1 MFTKLKNKIAEEV
14 KQSPLKLS
22 ASVQQLAQAVVS
34 PSSSSIVEPASN
46 DHFSIGDDSEE
57 TPQNSPSKSGGFQ
70 SVDLHGEAPVSP
82 PLPPGGGGRSRRSS
96 TSSVTSDAS
105 SLFPI
110 FESSVLNSFSLQS
123 DLESASE
130 VEDSLGHQLDKISK
144 EQLYTA
150 YRKMQARY
158 SKYKGRYAD
167 LVRHYRELD
176 RENVKAKTVLVESQ
190 DKALRRIAE
199 LKEQCQLEQK
209 AKAHLEDVLRND
221 LEEKDH
227 LISTLYTKIELMK
240 LNGGKEESEASN
252 QVKNSSE
259 NLLIDLSVDPAEAT
273 PTKQPKEDTSPLETD
288 AVLREKVRKLETLLS
303 KCKESIK
310 RNKERISQ
318 LTTENQ
324 ELQQTLEVTK
334 ESSSTQV
341 TTLSEELTTARNE
354 IVKLVEA
361 LDTLRKREE
370 DAALSLAENKL
381 TIHRELEAKEEQIKS
396 LRNSLTQLTQ
406 DKEALIERA
415 SSLQNEVTELKSVAA
430 APASEDV
437 SSSEE
442 DRQSL
447 IQELSRGKAE
457 AVKLLQQEM
466 QRKLI
471 DLEKKMSE
479 KLLSSEQTKKQLEI
493 EIETIKRNV
502 EEKEQTNRELEQ
514 KLKSFEEVKCAST
527 QDETDSKQNL
537 QSETAVKELEDK
549 LTEKENAIKSLEENS
564 KLLIEEHNKELKTFE
579 SRIDAESAERVQIE
593 SKLSERDHE
602 LKELHNLHKQ
612 QLEEKHKL
620 FSEVQAQLSTEL
632 AMKSEV
638 EKKYKDLLN
647 QMGNLEN
654 SLKNKDAEVSKLSFE
669 IVSLKERAQNLEEK
683 LMESTEECA
692 KIKAEKES
700 LHSIVTFSLKA
711 VFQLKK
717 SLQAL
722 RNDVHERLNSAR
734 SDGNEIAVQVLNAFD
749 QAKKEVISV
758 RKELVEKDHI
768 QNSLKENIAILEK
781 ELSQQKEYVEQE
793 GNLESMVDDLR
804 STKRNLEIELSE
816 NKALVKKLQHEL
828 QNTTKTLEVEEH
840 EVSKLNSSIV
850 HLQADLAMKMQKTNE
865 DLLNLK
871 SEHKVSLKAK
881 DAEISELKSKYD
893 DSCSK
898 VKSLQSDVSS
908 AENKLE
914 EINKDYNK
922 LKEENEK
929 LATKVSELEG
939 KCESLKREF
948 STVTEERTKLG
959 GTVEELT
966 NVLTGHKKENDA
978 LNEKIKH
985 MADTLSN
992 SNNETLGLKEQVEE
1006 LSNSLNKAT
1015 TENQALKSE
1024 IEEFKVVK
1032 LKLENNLKSQEQEWN
1047 DKSKAD
1053 KVKMKKLESAVH
1065 SLQKELKNEKQ
1076 RLEAD
1081 ISKLLSQF
1089 EQSQQRERELETETK
1104 VLKEESMKAKGDESN
1119 FESCISGLRMELGQ
1133 AEQREQQLLAQI
1145 EELSERRV
1153 ELEQQLNEKQ
1163 AQLENLAAERQTLM
1177 AKCESESS
1185 RLEGLEAELSALN
1198 IEKEKWKEE
1207 QTSLKVR
1214 HEELNQFNNSITDQL
1229 NQEVLQRKLL
1239 DDEFKNIRESKDIL
1253 TKKVEELNCVIEH
1266 LKKTTAENVEVNEQ
1280 LRIEKTELQQSVED
1294 NAVKE
1299 KEHVSKVEFL
1309 QTEVER
1315 LKSENSILISEKD
1328 GITQQLETVKKELQD
1343 TITDRNSLEDTRQ
1356 DVQKIVGEKGHL
1368 EEKVESLQKE
1378 MKDLEEQLNNERS
1391 DNKNREEEEKKKLEE
1406 ARVYNKELQS
1416 EIENSLKEKMNLDQT
1431 LTTTL
1436 GNLEALQMEMIAER
1450 ERHRLDVEELRKQLE
1465 DTLLEKRNL
1474 QRSLSAE
1481 FEKAREVTAS
1491 ELMKLQSDK
1500 EQLEQ
1505 QLDNTLMDLQAK
1517 EKQVSE
1523 LEDLHTQKIKQLV
1536 RDFEKQLAQK
1546 EEDLANLEDKKYET
1560 SEKEQNIQVRE
1571 YRDHIKDLH
1580 EASEAQGEA
1589 FQQLYLQHE
1598 EAIKVKESELNNSE
1612 HRIKELQTAH
1622 QRELAEV
1629 DKRWRQCLEQQLAEA
1644 ESRHKEELTELSKE
1658 WHWERKELESTSQLA
1673 VAAVESGTGSIELL
1687 HRQLVAQTNELK
1699 EAKRLHRLEVA
1710 ELRRLLSLRK
1720 TSNSSDNRISGF
1732 TTLED
1737 ACTELEYLRN
1747 ILYEYMMGREPVVL
1761 ARVIAAV
1768 VKFDSEQT
1776 TNVLQKEE
1784 QKQTLLGQ
1792 LGIL

>member
-70 SVDLHGEAPVSP
+70 SVDLHGEVPVSP

-110 FESSVLNSFSLQS
+110 FESSVLNSFSLQIPS
-123 DLESASE
+123 YFTDF
-130 VEDSLGHQLDKISK
+130 Q
-144 EQLYTA
+144 
-150 YRKMQARY
+150 
-158 SKYKGRYAD
+158 
-167 LVRHYRELD
+167 
-176 RENVKAKTVLVESQ
+176 TVLVESQ

-564 KLLIEEHNKELKTFE
+564 KLLIEEHNKQLKTLE

-620 FSEVQAQLSTEL
+620 LSEVQAQLSTEL

-647 QMGNLEN
+647 QMGSLEN
-654 SLKNKDAEVSKLSFE
+654 SLKNKDAEVSKLSSE

-683 LMESTEECA
+683 LMEFTEECA

-1024 IEEFKVVK
+1024 IEEFKDVK

-1266 LKKTTAENVEVNEQ
+1266 LKKTIAENVEVNEQ
-1280 LRIEKTELQQSVED
+1280 LRIEKTELHQSVED

-1315 LKSENSILISEKD
+1315 LKSENNILISEKD

-1546 EEDLANLEDKKYET
+1546 EEDLANLEDKKYGILIFGLMQPLESSAYDTFIRRGNVHLEYHCCLCSFIET

-1784 QKQTLLGQ
+1784 QKQTLVSFVCVQ
-1792 LGIL
+1792 